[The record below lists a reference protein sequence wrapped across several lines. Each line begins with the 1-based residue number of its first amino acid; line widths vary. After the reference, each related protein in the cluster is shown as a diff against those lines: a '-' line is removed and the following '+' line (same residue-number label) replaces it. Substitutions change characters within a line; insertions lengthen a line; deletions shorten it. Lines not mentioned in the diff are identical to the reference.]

1 MGEGPPGVTGDTGTV
16 GAGRTGEGVELSLR
30 ARVRDGDPEA
40 FSRLF
45 REHAQAVYG
54 HAARLTADR
63 NTAEDVVSLTFLE
76 AWRLREKLLSDA
88 ELAETARRSG
98 ADGFDG
104 DGEGGGGGPGDGD
117 PRESGPV
124 DTGPVDSGPG
134 DSGTGDSSLRAWLF
148 GIATNVLRNT
158 RRTARRH
165 SAALARLPERPAER
179 GTVPD
184 FADELVGR
192 MEDSDRLAAAH
203 AALAKLRRRE
213 REVFALCVW
222 SELSYAAAAEALDV
236 PVSTVRSRLARAR
249 QRLRGLAEAEL
260 ARQPVRRERP
270 RPLPG
275 GGQIPVGR
283 TETATSAQAQ
293 AQGQSQER
301 HR

>member
-1 MGEGPPGVTGDTGTV
+1 MEP
-16 GAGRTGEGVELSLR
+16 SLR
-30 ARVRDGDPEA
+30 TRVRTGDPEA

-76 AWRLREKLLSDA
+76 AWRLRERLLPDA
-88 ELAETARRSG
+88 EVPDAG
-98 ADGFDG
+98 VADTG
-104 DGEGGGGGPGDGD
+104 DGG
-117 PRESGPV
+117 
-124 DTGPVDSGPG
+124 
-134 DSGTGDSSLRAWLF
+134 LRAWLF

-165 SAALARLPERPAER
+165 GAALARLPERPTDRA
-179 GTVPD
+179 TVPD

-192 MEDSDRLAAAH
+192 LDDADRLAAAH

-222 SELSYAAAAEALDV
+222 SGLSYAAAAEALDV

-260 ARQPVRRERP
+260 ARQPVRSERT

-283 TETATSAQAQ
+283 TEAVGPAPAQAE
-293 AQGQSQER
+293 AQER
-301 HR
+301 QR

>member
-1 MGEGPPGVTGDTGTV
+1 MEH
-16 GAGRTGEGVELSLR
+16 SLR

-40 FSRLF
+40 FGLLF

-76 AWRLREKLLSDA
+76 AWRLREKLHSDA
-88 ELAETARRSG
+88 ESTETAEGAG
-98 ADGFDG
+98 ADG
-104 DGEGGGGGPGDGD
+104 
-117 PRESGPV
+117 SG
-124 DTGPVDSGPG
+124 S
-134 DSGTGDSSLRAWLF
+134 GDSSLRAWLF

-165 SAALARLPERPAER
+165 SAALARLPERRAER
-179 GTVPD
+179 ETVPD

-222 SELSYAAAAEALDV
+222 SGLSYAAAAEALDV

-260 ARQPVRRERP
+260 ARQPERREKHGKAR
-270 RPLPG
+270 RLPG
-275 GGQIPVGR
+275 RGQIPVGR
-283 TETATSAQAQ
+283 TEAARSPQTQAQARAQAQ
-293 AQGQSQER
+293 AKAQEGR
-301 HR
+301 P

>member
-1 MGEGPPGVTGDTGTV
+1 MEH
-16 GAGRTGEGVELSLR
+16 SLR

-40 FSRLF
+40 FSALF

-88 ELAETARRSG
+88 ELEG
-98 ADGFDG
+98 EDGHGG
-104 DGEGGGGGPGDGD
+104 DGHGGGGHGDRGGGGRGDG
-117 PRESGPV
+117 G
-124 DTGPVDSGPG
+124 GG
-134 DSGTGDSSLRAWLF
+134 DGSLRAWLF

-158 RRTARRH
+158 RRAARRH
-165 SAALARLPERPAER
+165 SAALARLPERHADRE
-179 GTVPD
+179 TVPD
-184 FADELVGR
+184 FADALVGR
-192 MEDSDRLAAAH
+192 MEDADRLAAAH
-203 AALAKLRRRE
+203 AALARLRRRE

-222 SELSYAAAAEALDV
+222 SGLSYAAAAEALGV

-260 ARQPVRRERP
+260 ARSPGRRPEQRGRT

-275 GGQIPVGR
+275 GGQVPVDR
-283 TETATSAQAQ
+283 TDPVRPAPAQAPAQAETPVQAQ
-293 AQGQSQER
+293 AQER
-301 HR
+301 GR

>member
-1 MGEGPPGVTGDTGTV
+1 M
-16 GAGRTGEGVELSLR
+16 
-30 ARVRDGDPEA
+30 
-40 FSRLF
+40 
-45 REHAQAVYG
+45 YG

-76 AWRLREKLLSDA
+76 AWRLRERLLPDAEVPDAGVSDA
-88 ELAETARRSG
+88 EVPDT
-98 ADGFDG
+98 G
-104 DGEGGGGGPGDGD
+104 DGG
-117 PRESGPV
+117 
-124 DTGPVDSGPG
+124 
-134 DSGTGDSSLRAWLF
+134 LRAWLF

-165 SAALARLPERPAER
+165 GAALARLPERHTEHA
-179 GTVPD
+179 TVPD

-192 MEDSDRLAAAH
+192 LDDADRLTAAH

-222 SELSYAAAAEALDV
+222 SGLSYAAAAEALDV

-260 ARQPVRRERP
+260 ARQPAPRERT
-270 RPLPG
+270 RPLSG

-283 TETATSAQAQ
+283 TEAVGPAQAEAQTQ
-293 AQGQSQER
+293 AQER
-301 HR
+301 RR